1 MTSWK
6 NVHSPRQVFSPRS
19 RPSTNWQPAE
29 ISGRNYKEKISKKQ
43 KKTSF
48 PTFQSSIHVWN
59 FILFYFI
66 FFPVGSANV
75 GAIGNRNEES
85 LTNCFKSCRKIVS
98 PHCVQA
104 ANHVSGVSSSYT
116 CILCV
121 WPRKIERK
129 RSGQIKRKAL
139 GHPPADCI
147 FGILLSSHHHFSQ
160 EYWN

>member
-29 ISGRNYKEKISKKQ
+29 ISGRNYKEKISKKH
-43 KKTSF
+43 KTSF

-59 FILFYFI
+59 FILFYF
-66 FFPVGSANV
+66 FSPVGRANV

-98 PHCVQA
+98 PHCAQA
-104 ANHVSGVSSSYT
+104 ANHVSGVSSSYLQT
-116 CILCV
+116 VCDREN
-121 WPRKIERK
+121 RKKMIWSDKEK
-129 RSGQIKRKAL
+129 GVGPSACWL
-139 GHPPADCI
+139 YFWNSLI
-147 FGILLSSHHHFSQ
+147 FPSSF
-160 EYWN
+160 